1 MLCLFTDSAVTLQA
15 PAFAL
20 AESTGEPVQHPLLD
34 KVRQVSTNP
43 EVAADFF
50 TKMLHPDPEKRMSI
64 RAACQHPYVCEAVQ
78 LLESE
83 IHDSASESMASD
95 STASSTPTSSA
106 SDDMEA
112 CSGSTSYPVKESPAV
127 NSPSLKSEAIVN
139 PAQGAPAVIG
149 IAADCRRL
157 PADAAPAPA
166 PSDDSEQ
173 DQADLDNRCLAA

>member
-1 MLCLFTDSAVTLQA
+1 MLYLCTDSAVTLQA

-83 IHDSASESMASD
+83 IQDSASESMASD

-106 SDDMEA
+106 SDATEA
-112 CSGSTSYPVKESPAV
+112 CSGSTSYPVVESPAV
-127 NSPSLKSEAIVN
+127 NSPSLKSEAMFSPQ

-149 IAADCRRL
+149 IVADCRRL
-157 PADAAPAPA
+157 PADAAPAV
-166 PSDDSEQ
+166 DTEQ
-173 DQADLDNRCLAA
+173 DQADLDNRYFAA